1 LGVTNIG
8 DVSTTN
14 VVPVPV
20 CEAMLVAL
28 PDEVI
33 TPVRLAFVVTLLAV
47 KAVAVP
53 VMFVPVKAT
62 GVPNAVALPEAS
74 RLTDFS
80 EG

>member
-1 LGVTNIG
+1 M
-8 DVSTTN
+8 
-14 VVPVPV
+14 
-20 CEAMLVAL
+20 AAL
-28 PDEVI
+28 PTEVAS
-33 TPVRLAFVVTLLAV
+33 PVKLALVVTLLAV